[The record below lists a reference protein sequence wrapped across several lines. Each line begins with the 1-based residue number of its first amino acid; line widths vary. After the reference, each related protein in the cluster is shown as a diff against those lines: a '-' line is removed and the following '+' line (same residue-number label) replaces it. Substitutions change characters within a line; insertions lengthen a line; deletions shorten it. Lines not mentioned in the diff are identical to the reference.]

1 MLLHLPDDT
10 LSHILN
16 YNKQIKLYN
25 NYLTICKS
33 INTLIIDDY
42 KRIYKQFVI
51 IYPLIQLWK
60 YLSHNT
66 KIMYNIK
73 NKLYKY
79 HVIIYNY
86 YCILNANS
94 IEEFKTSI
102 GWTDGQNLHDN
113 LWIDIFFLNGIK
125 WTSEE
130 ILFFNFYFNL
140 NFNSDCEYM

>member
-42 KRIYKQFVI
+42 KRIYKQLFI

-73 NKLYKY
+73 NNRPIGDLTFKDAGKIFNKY
-79 HVIIYNY
+79 IKKNKDLFEK
-86 YCILNANS
+86 ILLEQIN
-94 IEEFKTSI
+94 
-102 GWTDGQNLHDN
+102 
-113 LWIDIFFLNGIK
+113 FLTKSKISK
-125 WTSEE
+125 
-130 ILFFNFYFNL
+130 
-140 NFNSDCEYM
+140 